1 MNSFENIISS
11 IYCFLQGI
19 SIESVQYLGW
29 ISAIVAALLALT
41 TIVFSQQND
50 KVVQTSIDLARE
62 IKLIATEENI
72 IFPEITKKFNKI
84 ISLLQNQRVYKQ
96 TLVLFSITSFFG
108 GFLWIVGGVGYFLD
122 MNTSPDKIL
131 VVSSTILLGI
141 PLFFLPLIIMNFN
154 KEAPIELNKFRR
166 FGLDSFIDFFNFNE
180 KISTETIFKEMLS
193 TKLLIGIDN
202 NKKLSIK
209 LMNEIPITDFAV
221 VIVLGKSTNDKLTF
235 RLTSKGRKEL
245 SDKHTLLPSD
255 KNSFEGLF
263 DFMSTSLSRYNE
275 IYITSLSG
283 DAKAVFKLNKVST
296 EENKILF
303 SLNTFERNKSF
314 IKPVS
319 DKLSHRYD
327 TLSLKTQD
335 KNFVYLLSSNGKVN
349 WFKNKLVKM
358 YVEKIRSEEHTSE
371 LQSQD

>member
-1 MNSFENIISS
+1 MNSFENIIGS

-62 IKLIATEENI
+62 IKLNATEEHI

-108 GFLWIVGGVGYFLD
+108 GFLWIIGGVGYFLD
-122 MNTSPDKIL
+122 MNTSPDKTL

-180 KISTETIFKEMLS
+180 KINTETIFKEMLS

-209 LMNEIPITDFAV
+209 LMNEIPITDFVV

-283 DAKAVFKLNKVST
+283 DTKAVFKLNKVST

-349 WFKNKLVKM
+349 WFKNKLIKM
-358 YVEKIRSEEHTSE
+358 YVEKIR
-371 LQSQD
+371 D

>member
-1 MNSFENIISS
+1 MNSFENIISN

-50 KVVQTSIDLARE
+50 KVVQMSIDLARE
-62 IKLIATEENI
+62 IKLNALEENI
-72 IFPEITKKFNKI
+72 IFPEITKKFNKV

-108 GFLWIVGGVGYFLD
+108 LILWIISGVGYFLD
-122 MNTSPDKIL
+122 MKTAPDKIL
-131 VVSSTILLGI
+131 VLFSTILLCL
-141 PLFFLPLIIMNFN
+141 PLFFLPFIIMNFN
-154 KEAPIELNKFRR
+154 KEAPIELNKFKR
-166 FGLDSFIDFFNFNE
+166 FGLDSIIEFFNFNE
-180 KISTETIFKEMLS
+180 KIKTDTIFKEMLS
-193 TKLLIGIDN
+193 TKILIGIDN
-202 NKKLSIK
+202 KKKIYIK
-209 LMNEIPITDFAV
+209 LMNEIPVTDFAV
-221 VIVLGKSTNDKLTF
+221 VIVLGKSNNDKLTF
-235 RLTSKGRKEL
+235 RLTSKGKKEL
-245 SDKHTLLPSD
+245 SDKHTLLPND

-263 DFMSTSLSRYNE
+263 EFMATSLSRYNE

-303 SLNTFERNKSF
+303 SLNAFEKNKSF
-314 IKPVS
+314 IKPVL
-319 DKLSHRYD
+319 DKLGHKYD

-335 KNFVYLLSSNGKVN
+335 KNFVYFLSRSGKSN
-349 WFKNKLVKM
+349 WFKNKLIKM
-358 YVEKIRSEEHTSE
+358 YVEKIK
-371 LQSQD
+371 D

>member
-1 MNSFENIISS
+1 MNRFENITSS
-11 IYCFLQGI
+11 IYFFLQGI
-19 SIESVQYLGW
+19 SIDSVQYLGW
-29 ISAIVAALLALT
+29 VSAIVAALLALT

-62 IKLIATEENI
+62 IKLNATEENI

-96 TLVLFSITSFFG
+96 TLVLFSITSFLG
-108 GFLWIVGGVGYFLD
+108 GFLWIIGGVGYFLD

-131 VVSSTILLGI
+131 VLSSTILLGI

-180 KISTETIFKEMLS
+180 KIGTETIFKDLLS
-193 TKLLIGIDN
+193 TKFLIGIDN

-209 LMNEIPITDFAV
+209 LMNEISITDFAV
-221 VIVLGKSTNDKLTF
+221 VIVLGKSNNDKLIF
-235 RLTSKGRKEL
+235 RLTSKGKKEF
-245 SDKHTLLPSD
+245 SEKHTLLPNDS
-255 KNSFEGLF
+255 NSFEGLF
-263 DFMSTSLSRYNE
+263 EFMSTSLSRYNE

-283 DAKAVFKLNKVST
+283 DVKAVFKLNKVST

-303 SLNTFERNKSF
+303 SINAFERNKSF
-314 IKPVS
+314 IKPVL

-327 TLSLKTQD
+327 TLSLKTHE
-335 KNFVYLLSSNGKVN
+335 KNFVYLLSSNEKAN
-349 WFKNKLVKM
+349 WFKNKLIKM
-358 YVEKIRSEEHTSE
+358 YVEKIK
-371 LQSQD
+371 D